1 MYDEDHA
8 RLLKP
13 PSVLALLRQAYKRD
27 GALSMLGFTTTTPNQ
42 SSKAAE
48 HSVISR
54 SQLSKSQKERKSL
67 KATPSAT
74 NTATSLLEHLAEHPA
89 LGGTAVFDNLPKQP
103 KQRGAPESEIR
114 SHRKARLWMKARTR
128 RREMQEA
135 TATHARRWAKILTV
149 ANVFRV
155 IPPYCFGFLVYS
167 IMAGDLSE

>member
-8 RLLKP
+8 RLSKP
-13 PSVLALLRQAYKRD
+13 PSVIALLREAYKRD
-27 GALSMLGFTTTTPNQ
+27 GALSMLGFNTT
-42 SSKAAE
+42 SSNKSGKATE
-48 HSVISR
+48 HPVTSR
-54 SQLSKSQKERKSL
+54 SQLSKSLNQKKAL

-103 KQRGAPESEIR
+103 KQQESPQPEIR
-114 SHRKARLWMKARTR
+114 SHRKARLWTKARAR
-128 RREMQEA
+128 QREMQEA
-135 TATHARRWAKILTV
+135 TASHARRWAKSLTV